1 MTDDDL
7 AHRIRARFERDL
19 TAPATTLV
27 PLMVEG
33 HVAGRLTPDR
43 AKRLARFDHVLH
55 AGPDRVVLR
64 ASPDTPLARS
74 TALAQVAHT
83 LADEGALSA
92 WRDELY
98 AVAPS
103 FGAPP
108 WFHVERAAAR
118 YFGIRTHAAHVN
130 GLVRDG
136 DATSMWIARRSATK
150 AIDPGM
156 LDNLVGGGIAAGAS
170 VIATVVKESWEEA
183 GIPEALAREAR
194 LTGTLR
200 VARLLPDG
208 LQDEILFVHDLW
220 LPSGFVPANQDGEAG
235 GHMRLPLADVARV
248 LPLRDGRD
256 AMTVD
261 ASLVALTALVRE
273 GVLDGDL
280 AGRATL
286 HAFLHGLSGAAA
298 PNGD

>member
-1 MTDDDL
+1 MIDDDL
-7 AHRIRARFERDL
+7 ARRIRARFERDL
-19 TAPATTLV
+19 AAPATTLV
-27 PLMVEG
+27 PLIVEG

-43 AKRLARFDHVLH
+43 AARLARFGHVFH
-55 AGPDRVVLR
+55 VGADRVVVR

-74 TALAQVAHT
+74 TALAQVART
-83 LADEGALSA
+83 LADEGALTA

-108 WFHVERAAAR
+108 WCHLERAAAR

-136 DATSMWIARRSATK
+136 DATSMWVARRSLNK

-156 LDNLVGGGIAAGAS
+156 RDNLVGGGIAVDAS

-208 LQDEILFVHDLW
+208 WQDEILFVHDLW
-220 LPSGFVPANQDGEAG
+220 LPSTFLPVNQDGEAG
-235 GHMRLPLADVARV
+235 GHVRLPLEEVARV
-248 LPLRDGRD
+248 LPWHDGPD

-273 GVLDGDL
+273 GVFDGDP
-280 AGRATL
+280 ADRATL
-286 HAFLHGLSGAAA
+286 HALLHGLSGTA
-298 PNGD
+298 PSGR